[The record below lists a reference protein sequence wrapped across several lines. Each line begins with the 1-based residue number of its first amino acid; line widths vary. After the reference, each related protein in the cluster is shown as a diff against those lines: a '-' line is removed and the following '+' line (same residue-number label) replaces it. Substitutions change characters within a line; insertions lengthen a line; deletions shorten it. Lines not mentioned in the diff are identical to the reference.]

1 MERATAKVITSAAT
15 AKDMEKVTSV
25 IAMKKAAN
33 MNVTVMKKVV
43 TTSVIA
49 MTKGTSATATK
60 INHGFEVFSRQDL
73 FLTKE
78 CTGVLD

>member
-1 MERATAKVITSAAT
+1 M
-15 AKDMEKVTSV
+15 AKDMVKVMSV
-25 IAMKKAAN
+25 IATKKATNAT
-33 MNVTVMKKVV
+33 VTKKVV
-43 TTSVIA
+43 TTN
-49 MTKGTSATATK
+49 ATVMR